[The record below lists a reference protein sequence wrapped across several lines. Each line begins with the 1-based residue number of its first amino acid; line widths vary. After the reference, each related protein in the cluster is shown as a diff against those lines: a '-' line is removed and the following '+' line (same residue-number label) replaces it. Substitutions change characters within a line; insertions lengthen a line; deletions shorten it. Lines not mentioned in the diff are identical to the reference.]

1 MHFLRRF
8 EGIWATKRTFG
19 KCFFRCLSS
28 MKRIGLYGA
37 FLGIVVGMIG
47 WQSASAQAEKA
58 AVEGLVLDG
67 ATRQPVAG
75 AKVDVYHGA
84 GQVVQSKL
92 TDIDGSFRIS
102 LAAKEAYQV
111 IVQAKD
117 YVNSSE
123 QIDFSDPRVVS
134 KTGRTFYLTKVPDP
148 INPSTPSVVSLPPP
162 KRMEPPAPTPP
173 KPEPTPPPVVVKAEV
188 RPVVVTAAPTPVKPE
203 PRPVVLAKA
212 PERKPTV
219 ATPPPPIIT
228 PPKAPL
234 TVNDRPFE
242 IRPIFF
248 TQGTAE
254 VLPESRESMEMLLRF
269 LSQNPG
275 VTVELTGHT
284 DNQGDFD
291 LNVAL
296 SKQRADVVKT
306 FLLTKGIVPRQ
317 VRTRGFGGI
326 HPAITNNYEKNRPF
340 NRRVEIRIVK
350 E

>member
-1 MHFLRRF
+1 
-8 EGIWATKRTFG
+8 
-19 KCFFRCLSS
+19 
-28 MKRIGLYGA
+28 MKGVGLYSAFWGILVG
-37 FLGIVVGMIG
+37 FLGWQPVV
-47 WQSASAQAEKA
+47 AQAEKA

-134 KTGRTFYLTKVPDP
+134 KTGRTFYLIKVPDP
-148 INPSTPSVVSLPPP
+148 VNPSTPSVVSLPPP
-162 KRMEPPAPTPP
+162 KRLETPPPAET
-173 KPEPTPPPVVVKAEV
+173 KPEPVRGEVVVSKPEPKPVVVKAEPTPA
-188 RPVVVTAAPTPVKPE
+188 RPAPKPVVIA
-203 PRPVVLAKA
+203 
-212 PERKPTV
+212 
-219 ATPPPPIIT
+219 PPPPTKTVVAVALPKPVIT

-234 TVNDRPFE
+234 TITDRPFE

-248 TQGTAE
+248 AQGTAE

-296 SKQRADVVKT
+296 SKQRADVVRT
-306 FLLTKGIVPRQ
+306 FLLSKGIVQRQ
-317 VRTRGFGGI
+317 VRTRGYGGL
-326 HPAITNNYEKNRPF
+326 HPALTNNYEKNRPM
-340 NRRVEIRIVK
+340 NRRVEIKIVK